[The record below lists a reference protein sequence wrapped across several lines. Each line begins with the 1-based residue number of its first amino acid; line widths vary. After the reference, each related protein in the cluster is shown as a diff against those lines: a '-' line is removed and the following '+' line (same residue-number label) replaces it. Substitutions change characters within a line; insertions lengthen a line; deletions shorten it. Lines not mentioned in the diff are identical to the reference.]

1 MTKISTEEVVIEE
14 PKDSKNVIRGKRFK
28 NMKKITRVYAAF
40 FISQNSK
47 GKFNQ
52 KDLDKLYRMIDEGM
66 DKTIEWVDS
75 EEGFDFDT
83 VVRLWQ

>member
-1 MTKISTEEVVIEE
+1 MNKISTNEVVIEE

-28 NMKKITRVYAAF
+28 NMKKIVRTYAAF

-47 GKFNQ
+47 KKFTQ
-52 KDLDKLYRMIDEGM
+52 KDLDRFYSLIDEGM

-75 EEGFDFDT
+75 EEGFDFDS
-83 VVRLWQ
+83 VVRLIQ